1 MSLPLLL
8 SGGPGDTQLVGA
20 SGWNQLPTLAGAA
33 GVGRA
38 GPAMYGVKMEL
49 GYMGDKKKLQG
60 TRHHVVPQ
68 VLSSVAG
75 LPSSF
80 YLSESFYGC
89 L

>member
-1 MSLPLLL
+1 
-8 SGGPGDTQLVGA
+8 
-20 SGWNQLPTLAGAA
+20 
-33 GVGRA
+33 
-38 GPAMYGVKMEL
+38 MYGVKMEL